1 MQSSI
6 KKLFTVAG
14 IATALALALAGFCIY
29 QLSHVS
35 TQLAQAQS
43 ARYNSYLLADEM
55 RQSSDD
61 LTRLARTYVV
71 TGDARW
77 EQQYQEIL
85 DIRNGTKPRPNQ
97 YEKIYWDFR
106 AANIDPG
113 KGTGATLSLNELM
126 KQAGFTEKEFGL
138 LRDAEAQSNALVKL
152 ETAAMFMVK
161 GLYDDGTGKFTV
173 QREPNLEEARRMVHG
188 AEYHAAK
195 AKVVKPVD
203 DFLTALDQRTAGAV
217 DAAAAA
223 KSFWFLVLGVVAAGV
238 LALTCGILWH
248 MYRQIT
254 QSLQGAAAAADR
266 MAQSDLSQPVEVRG
280 LAEISRVLSA
290 LSAMRDN
297 LTGVVSTVRQNAE
310 SVATASAQIAQ
321 GNNDLS
327 ARTEQQASALE
338 ETAASMEELSS
349 TVRQNADNAQQA
361 NQLARSAST
370 VATAGGDVV
379 NRVVE
384 TMKGINQSS
393 QRIADIIGVID
404 SIAFQTN
411 ILALNAAVEAAR
423 AGEQGRGFAVVASE
437 VRNLAG
443 RSAEAAK
450 EIKQLISASVEQVGQ
465 GTQLVDQ
472 AGTTMSEV
480 VASIRRVTDIV
491 GEISAASTEQSQ
503 GVSQVGEAVT
513 QMDHATQ
520 QNAALVEESAAAASN
535 LQSQAEKLVQAV
547 AVFRLDA
554 RAQAPQPSSAGSA
567 PAQAAGPAFSGSGG
581 TSTSMHARPATTNA
595 AAATRAAPKPR
606 QLAAAPAAAPTAPA
620 AASGG
625 GDDWE
630 TF

>member
-6 KKLFTVAG
+6 KKLFSA
-14 IATALALALAGFCIY
+14 ALAAVAVVLAIAGFCIY
-29 QLSHVS
+29 KLSEAS
-35 TQLAQAQS
+35 GNLAQAHTT
-43 ARYNSYLLADEM
+43 RYASYLLADEM

-71 TGDARW
+71 TGDPRW
-77 EQQYQEIL
+77 EQQYLEIL
-85 DIRNGTKPRPNQ
+85 DIRNGVKPRPKD
-97 YEKIYWDFR
+97 YEQIYWDFR
-106 AANIDPG
+106 AADIDPG
-113 KGTGATLSLNELM
+113 KGTTSPIALNELM
-126 KQAGFTEKEFGL
+126 KKAGFTDREFAY

-173 QREPNLEEARRMVHG
+173 KREPNLEEARKMMHG
-188 AEYHAAK
+188 PEYHAIK
-195 AKVVKPVD
+195 AKIMKPVD
-203 DFLTALDQRTAGAV
+203 DFLSTLDERTAGAV
-217 DAAAAA
+217 HAAEEA
-223 KSFWFLVLGVVAAGV
+223 KSEWFIILGTVAAILMAMV
-238 LALTCGILWH
+238 VVMLWYLYQQIMASLAVAT
-248 MYRQIT
+248 R
-254 QSLQGAAAAADR
+254 AADQ
-266 MAQSDLSQPVEVRG
+266 MAQGNLAHHIEVGG
-280 LAEISRVLSA
+280 LAEIARVLTS
-290 LSAMRDN
+290 LSAMRDS
-297 LTGVVSTVRQNAE
+297 LTRVVYTVRQNAE
-310 SVATASAQIAQ
+310 SVATASAEIAQ

-361 NQLARSAST
+361 NQLARSASN
-370 VATAGGDVV
+370 VATEGGDVV

-384 TMKGINQSS
+384 TMKGINNSS

-423 AGEQGRGFAVVASE
+423 AGEQGRGFAVVAGE
-437 VRNLAG
+437 VRTLAQ

-472 AGTTMSEV
+472 AGTTMTEV
-480 VASIRRVTDIV
+480 VSAIRRVTDIM

-503 GVSQVGEAVT
+503 GVAQVGEAVT
-513 QMDHATQ
+513 QMDHTTQ

-535 LQSQAEKLVQAV
+535 LQGQAEKLVQAV
-547 AVFRLDA
+547 AVFQLDSRAQMHAMDDAPSSPTPQAPAFTGGSRPSTAA
-554 RAQAPQPSSAGSA
+554 RAPSKPAKRAASA
-567 PAQAAGPAFSGSGG
+567 PRLPA
-581 TSTSMHARPATTNA
+581 
-595 AAATRAAPKPR
+595 K
-606 QLAAAPAAAPTAPA
+606 AAAPAPSAAPA
-620 AASGG
+620 AG